1 MQKILILFAC
11 IKKKSYLCGVN
22 QNSAFTRTHISSA
35 DARHAGAHCASKANK
50 KMNKQLSIEQFTKN
64 LFWDISPLAF
74 DVEQCPAQIV
84 ERVLERGEW
93 SDWCLIRDYFGLEQ
107 LAAIC
112 KTLRTMSPESLS
124 YICCITNTRKEDYR
138 CYHFAQS
145 HQTLWNS

>member
-1 MQKILILFAC
+1 MRARQYISLLIYTTKER
-11 IKKKSYLCGVN
+11 IYYETIHKNKKTITN
-22 QNSAFTRTHISSA
+22 
-35 DARHAGAHCASKANK
+35 ASCTQCKQSK
-50 KMNKQLSIEQFTKN
+50 QKMNKQLSIEQFTKN

>member
-1 MQKILILFAC
+1 
-11 IKKKSYLCGVN
+11 
-22 QNSAFTRTHISSA
+22 
-35 DARHAGAHCASKANK
+35 
-50 KMNKQLSIEQFTKN
+50 MNKLLSIEQFTKN

-93 SDWCLIRDYFGLEQ
+93 NDWCLIRDYFGLERI
-107 LAAIC
+107 ASIC
-112 KTLRTMSPESLS
+112 KTLRTLSPESLS
-124 YICCITNTRKEDYR
+124 YICCVTNTQKEDYR

>member
-1 MQKILILFAC
+1 MIFLSTHLYHETIHK
-11 IKKKSYLCGVN
+11 N
-22 QNSAFTRTHISSA
+22 QEKQSPTIP
-35 DARHAGAHCASKANK
+35 AHNASKTNE

-93 SDWCLIRDYFGLEQ
+93 NDWCLIRDYFGLERI
-107 LAAIC
+107 ASIC
-112 KTLRTMSPESLS
+112 KTLRTLSPESLS
-124 YICCITNTRKEDYR
+124 YICCVTNTQKEDYR

>member
-1 MQKILILFAC
+1 
-11 IKKKSYLCGVN
+11 
-22 QNSAFTRTHISSA
+22 
-35 DARHAGAHCASKANK
+35 
-50 KMNKQLSIEQFTKN
+50 MNKQLSIEQFTKN

-107 LAAIC
+107 IAAIC

-145 HQTLWNS
+145 HQTLWNEGKYSSAR